1 MDTTTGI
8 IIGILVLV
16 IIFLGVTVINSNNSA
31 SAGYSGSQSYPQQA
45 YIGGG
50 CGR

>member
-1 MDTTTGI
+1 METTTGI
-8 IIGILVLV
+8 IIGILILV
-16 IIFLGVTVINSNNSA
+16 IIFLGITVMNSNNSA
-31 SAGYSGSQSYPQQA
+31 SAGYSGSQNSPSQS